1 MKVRLIIDK
10 ILCKLRYFRVSFQKM
25 TGYYNV
31 LIFKL
36 YGIKI
41 GKKCEFRG
49 KCLVSKAPGSLI
61 TIGNDFKCF
70 SVYKEP
76 SFLKCR
82 TSIQTNESS
91 ANLIVGNNV
100 GMGGVKISCFSRI
113 VIGNNVKIGGNTTIM
128 DGDYH
133 PEDYRSG
140 DPKEIV
146 IEDNV
151 WIGYSCII
159 LKGVHIGKNTVIGAG
174 SVVTKDIPQNVIAAG
189 VPCKVIKKIEDENSN
204 IF

>member
-1 MKVRLIIDK
+1 MTVRLFIDK
-10 ILCKLRYFRVSFQKM
+10 LLGKLRYFRVSFQKI
-25 TGYYNV
+25 TGYNNV

-41 GKKCEFRG
+41 GKNCEFRG
-49 KCLVSKAPGSLI
+49 RCLVSKSPGSSI
-61 TIGNDFKCF
+61 TIGDGFKCF
-70 SVYKEP
+70 SVYNEP
-76 SFLKCR
+76 SLLKCR
-82 TSIQTNESS
+82 TSIQTNDSS
-91 ANLIVGNNV
+91 ASLSIGNNV
-100 GMGGVKISCFSRI
+100 GMGGVKISCFIRI
-113 VIGNNVKIGGNTTIM
+113 IIGDNVKIGGNTIIM

-140 DPKEIV
+140 YPKEIV

-159 LKGVHIGKNTVIGAG
+159 LKGVHIGKNSVIGAG

-189 VPCKVIKKIEDENSN
+189 VPCRVIKKIEDENSN